1 MDQTQPAPQPDAAST
16 PATPVLPVPPVAS
29 TFAAPAGEVGSLELL
44 RLFRQ
49 CSHAQR
55 RANGSHGQNRI
66 LRKLAQ
72 CGPMTQRDLAASID
86 RTPATLCQQL
96 EAMGQAGLVER
107 AKCADDRRNVSV
119 RLTPAGERAAEEAEQ
134 RNRALA
140 DALFG
145 DLGTRDRAELFRILS
160 GRLERWRGVDPEAFG
175 QAGPCGSA
183 SAGAAPGRE
192 AENPR

>member
-1 MDQTQPAPQPDAAST
+1 MDQTHPTPQPDMTSVFATSVIPAI
-16 PATPVLPVPPVAS
+16 PATS
-29 TFAAPAGEVGSLELL
+29 AAELGEVGTLDLL

-55 RANGSHGQNRI
+55 RANGCHGQNRI
-66 LRKLAQ
+66 LRKLAE

-96 EAMGQAGLVER
+96 EAMEQAGLIER
-107 AKCADDRRNVSV
+107 AKCPDDRRNVSV
-119 RLTPAGERAAEEAEQ
+119 RLTPAGEEAAEEALR

-145 DLGTRDRAELFRILS
+145 DLDSRDRAELFRILS
-160 GRLERWRGVDPEAFG
+160 GRLERWRVIGAAAFE
-175 QAGPCGSA
+175 QAGPCGGALAPEEEA
-183 SAGAAPGRE
+183 SR
-192 AENPR
+192 